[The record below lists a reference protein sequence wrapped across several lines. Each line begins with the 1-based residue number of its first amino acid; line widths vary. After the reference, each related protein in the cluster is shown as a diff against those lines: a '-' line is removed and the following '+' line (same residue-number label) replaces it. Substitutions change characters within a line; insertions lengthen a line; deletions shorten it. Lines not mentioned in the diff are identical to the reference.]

1 MFCNKKGL
9 TTTKSSAIM
18 QSQPKV
24 AIREVETTKGLK
36 EHRIAA
42 GLTQAALAEVM
53 CVSPQA
59 VGKWESGAAYPR
71 ASQLP
76 ALAKA
81 LGCSIDE
88 LYSRE
93 EESA

>member
-59 VGKWESGAAYPR
+59 VGKWERGESYPA

-76 ALAKA
+76 DLAKA
-81 LGCSIDE
+81 LSCTIDE